1 MKRTS
6 AILGGTLLLIAIAP
20 YAYVQYRFRSHD
32 WFPLK
37 APVKLVEG
45 EDIASPEFKT
55 DLTGS
60 YAVGLDFA
68 PINVDLEECLAGD
81 SLFKN
86 SCKSV
91 GSGLV
96 LDWSV
101 VRRHLPQ
108 DVTVVDHET
117 YKPQSFGGAGVIETV
132 LGSFDAQKGEQYKIL
147 LHVRKIAP
155 ELNSA
160 SPRIN
165 VEAQR
170 IYWEK
175 WIIFAQA
182 SLLFAVLPGISGL
195 LVLLLGII
203 KQRKAAKL
211 A

>member
-6 AILGGTLLLIAIAP
+6 AILGGPLLLIAIAP
-20 YAYVQYRFRSHD
+20 YAYVQFRLRSHN

-45 EDIASPEFKT
+45 EDVASPEFKA

-60 YAVGLDFA
+60 YEVGMDFA
-68 PINVDLEECLAGD
+68 PINVDFEECLAGD
-81 SLFKN
+81 SLFKD

-108 DVTVVDHET
+108 DVMVVDHEA
-117 YKPQSFGGAGVIETV
+117 YKPQSFGGAGVIEAV
-132 LGSFDAQKGEQYKIL
+132 LGSFDAQEGEQYKIL
-147 LHVRKIAP
+147 LHIRKIAP

-160 SPRIN
+160 SPKIN
-165 VEAQR
+165 VEAHR

-175 WIIFAQA
+175 WIILAQA

-195 LVLLLGII
+195 LVLLRAIF
-203 KQRKAAKL
+203 KQRKAAEL